1 MTLPAK
7 INQLDWIDEQM
18 KMDGFNID
26 AELLIELIEIEWKYE
41 ISLSSQA
48 LKTKQRKWNT

>member
-1 MTLPAK
+1 
-7 INQLDWIDEQM
+7 
-18 KMDGFNID
+18 MDGFNID

-48 LKTKQRKWNT
+48 LKTKQRK